1 MVEKQHK
8 PLNIVMLTI
17 LLVSHKTLYWTPT
30 IRLDHQRLLTL
41 YKQTVISQFCP
52 LLFELRQQN
61 EHFKN
66 DFLMFNVNVLMLS
79 SANESPFIT
88 FTAEI
93 RILSKRKNADCSYH

>member
-79 SANESPFIT
+79 SAN
-88 FTAEI
+88 
-93 RILSKRKNADCSYH
+93 